1 MYFVKRKEIRMRKLF
16 PEKWL
21 VVIAVLLGT
30 FTIILNNSM
39 LNPAVPHLMKVFGAD
54 AVSTG
59 WVITI
64 FMVTMGI
71 TMPLTGYLGDKFGKK
86 KLYLIGLL
94 IFIIGSVL
102 GSFSWDLGSLIFFRG
117 IQGIAGGIMMPLSM
131 ALIFEV
137 FPRHERGLATGIWGI
152 AAMMAPTIG
161 PTIGGIIIE
170 KGSWQWL
177 FLVNVPTGLLGI
189 LIGWMYLK
197 NTNRMNGITF
207 DKWGFLSVTV
217 GVGAVLYALG
227 RVSALE
233 HLVQPVNLALILIG
247 LISLYLFVKIEKR
260 VEQPLLDLSIFKN
273 KAYTYSVWI
282 SISTSLALFGGIF
295 LIPLLVQH
303 VYGLGPIVTG
313 LIFLPAALFSGIF
326 MTVGGRLLDRNGP
339 RLVVTSG
346 LVITAIFTML
356 LGFITMETSL
366 ILIFIYMAMRGI
378 GQGFSTMPA
387 TTAGMNAIP
396 EKFISRGSAMNNV
409 LRQISSALGIV
420 FISVFYEVRKVQVF
434 PNVGS
439 MEEASLQ
446 AINEGFLLLGVIA
459 LLTVPFGWLLG
470 KAAEEQES
478 KTTLSA

>member
-1 MYFVKRKEIRMRKLF
+1 MKKLL

-39 LNPAVPHLMKVFGAD
+39 LNPAVPHLMNVFNAG

-94 IFIIGSVL
+94 IFMVGSVL
-102 GSFSWDLGSLIFFRG
+102 GSFSWNLSSLIFFRG

-161 PTIGGIIIE
+161 PTIGGFIIE
-170 KGSWQWL
+170 TGSWQWL
-177 FLVNVPTGLLGI
+177 FLFNVPIGFLGI
-189 LIGWMYLK
+189 IIGAMYLK
-197 NTNRMNGITF
+197 NTNKVQGITF
-207 DKWGFLSVTV
+207 DKWGFATVTL
-217 GVGAVLYALG
+217 GVGAILYALG
-227 RVSALE
+227 RVFALE
-233 HLVQPVNLALILIG
+233 HLVQPFNLFLICIG
-247 LISLYLFVKIEKR
+247 FISLFFFVKIENR
-260 VEQPLLDLSIFKN
+260 SEQPLLDLSIFKN

-295 LIPLLVQH
+295 LIPLLIQH

-313 LIFLPAALFSGIF
+313 LVFLPAALFTGIF
-326 MTVGGRLLDRNGP
+326 MTIGGRILDRKGP
-339 RLVVTSG
+339 LLVVTSG
-346 LVITAIFTML
+346 LLITAVFTL
-356 LGFITMETSL
+356 SLGFITMETSL
-366 ILIFIYMAMRGI
+366 VVIFFFMAMRGI

-420 FISVFYEVRKVQVF
+420 FISIFYEVRKVQVF
-434 PNVGS
+434 SNVGTT
-439 MEEASLQ
+439 EEASLQ
-446 AINEGFLLLGVIA
+446 AINEGFLLLGLIA

-470 KAAEEQES
+470 RAAEKQEEKS
-478 KTTLSA
+478 TLSA

>member
-1 MYFVKRKEIRMRKLF
+1 MRKLF

-39 LNPAVPHLMKVFGAD
+39 LNPAVPHLMKVFNAD

-64 FMVTMGI
+64 FMVTMGV

-86 KLYLIGLL
+86 KLYLIGLI

-102 GSFSWDLGSLIFFRG
+102 GSFSWNLSSLIFSRG
-117 IQGIAGGIMMPLSM
+117 VQGIAGGVMMPLSM

-161 PTIGGIIIE
+161 PTIGGFIIE
-170 KGSWQWL
+170 TGSWYWL
-177 FLVNVPTGLLGI
+177 FLFNIPFG
-189 LIGWMYLK
+189 LIGIIIGAMYLK
-197 NTNRMNGITF
+197 NTNKVNGITF
-207 DKWGFLSVTV
+207 DKWGFITVTT
-217 GVGAVLYALG
+217 GVGAILYALG

-233 HLVQPVNLALILIG
+233 HLFQPFNLTLIILG
-247 LISLYLFVKIEKR
+247 FISLYFFVKIENR
-260 VEQPLLDLSIFKN
+260 IEQPLLDLSIFRN

-282 SISTSLALFGGIF
+282 SISTSLALFGGVF
-295 LIPLLVQH
+295 LIPLLIQH

-313 LIFLPAALFSGIF
+313 LIFLPAALFTGIF
-326 MTVGGRLLDRNGP
+326 MTIGGRLLDRKGP
-339 RLVVTSG
+339 LLVVTSG
-346 LVITAIFTML
+346 LLIMAVATIA
-356 LGFITMETSL
+356 LGFTKMETSL
-366 ILIFIYMAMRGI
+366 VAIFLLMAVRGI

-387 TTAGMNAIP
+387 TTAGMNSIP
-396 EKFISRGSAMNNV
+396 ERFISRGSAMNNV

-420 FISVFYEVRKVQVF
+420 FISIFYEVRKVQVL
-434 PNVGS
+434 PTVGTI
-439 MEEASLQ
+439 EEASLQ
-446 AINEGFLLLGVIA
+446 AINEGFLLLGLLA
-459 LLTVPFGWLLG
+459 FLTVPFGLLLG
-470 KAAEEQES
+470 RAAKKEEN
-478 KTTLSA
+478 KTTLTA

>member
-1 MYFVKRKEIRMRKLF
+1 MSRLL

-39 LNPAVPHLMKVFGAD
+39 LNPAVPHLMTVFNAD

-94 IFIIGSVL
+94 IFMVGSVL
-102 GSFSWDLGSLIFFRG
+102 GSFSWNLSSLIFFRG

-161 PTIGGIIIE
+161 PTVGGVIIE
-170 KGSWQWL
+170 TGSWQWL
-177 FLVNVPTGLLGI
+177 FLFNVPIGLLGI
-189 LIGWMYLK
+189 IIGAMYLK
-197 NTNRMNGITF
+197 NTNKVQGITF
-207 DKWGFLSVTV
+207 DKWGFASVTV
-217 GVGAVLYALG
+217 GVGAILYALG

-233 HLVQPVNLALILIG
+233 HLVQPFNLFLILIG
-247 LISLYLFVKIEKR
+247 FISLFLFVKIENR
-260 VEQPLLDLSIFKN
+260 SEQPLLDLSIFKN

-295 LIPLLVQH
+295 LIPLLIQH

-313 LIFLPAALFSGIF
+313 LVFLPAALFTGIF
-326 MTVGGRLLDRNGP
+326 MTIGGRILDRRGP
-339 RLVVTSG
+339 LLVVTSG
-346 LVITAIFTML
+346 LLITAIFTFS

-366 ILIFIYMAMRGI
+366 IVIFIFMAMRGI

-420 FISVFYEVRKVQVF
+420 FISIFYEVRKVQVF
-434 PNVGS
+434 PNVGT

-446 AINEGFLLLGVIA
+446 AINEGFLLLGFIA

-470 KAAEEQES
+470 KAAEKQES

>member
-1 MYFVKRKEIRMRKLF
+1 MKKLL

-39 LNPAVPHLMKVFGAD
+39 LNPAVPHLMNVFNAD

-94 IFIIGSVL
+94 IFMVGSVL
-102 GSFSWDLGSLIFFRG
+102 GSFSWNLSSLIFFRG

-161 PTIGGIIIE
+161 PTVGGVIIE
-170 KGSWQWL
+170 TGSWQWL
-177 FLVNVPTGLLGI
+177 FLFNVPIGLLGI
-189 LIGWMYLK
+189 IIGAMYLK
-197 NTNRMNGITF
+197 NTNKVQGITF
-207 DKWGFLSVTV
+207 DRWGFASVTV
-217 GVGAVLYALG
+217 GVGAILYALG

-233 HLVQPVNLALILIG
+233 HLVQPFNLFLILIG
-247 LISLYLFVKIEKR
+247 FISLFFFVKIENR
-260 VEQPLLDLSIFKN
+260 SEQPLLDLSIFKN

-295 LIPLLVQH
+295 LIPLLIQH

-313 LIFLPAALFSGIF
+313 LIFLPAALFTGIF
-326 MTVGGRLLDRNGP
+326 MTIGGRILDRRGP
-339 RLVVTSG
+339 LLVVTSG
-346 LVITAIFTML
+346 LLITAIFTL
-356 LGFITMETSL
+356 SLGFITMETSL
-366 ILIFIYMAMRGI
+366 IVIFILMAMRGI

-420 FISVFYEVRKVQVF
+420 FISIFYEVRKVQVF
-434 PNVGS
+434 PNVGT

-470 KAAEEQES
+470 RAAEKQES

>member
-1 MYFVKRKEIRMRKLF
+1 MRKLF

-39 LNPAVPHLMKVFGAD
+39 LNPAVPHLMKVFEAD
-54 AVSTG
+54 AVATG

-86 KLYLIGLL
+86 KLYLSGLV
-94 IFIIGSVL
+94 IFIIGSIL
-102 GSFSWDLGSLIFFRG
+102 GSFSWDLSSLIFFRG

-137 FPRHERGLATGIWGI
+137 FPRHERGLATGIWGV

-161 PTIGGIIIE
+161 PTIGGFIIE
-170 KGSWQWL
+170 SGSWQWL
-177 FLVNVPTGLLGI
+177 FLVNVPTGALGI
-189 LIGWMYLK
+189 LIGAMYLK
-197 NTNRMNGITF
+197 NTNRVQGITF
-207 DKWGFLSVTV
+207 DKWGFASVTV
-217 GVGAVLYALG
+217 GVGAILYALG
-227 RVSALE
+227 RVSAIE
-233 HLVQPVNLALILIG
+233 HLIQPLNLTLIIIG
-247 LISLYLFVKIEKR
+247 IVSLYLFVKIENHQ
-260 VEQPLLDLSIFKN
+260 EQPLLDLSIFKN

-295 LIPLLVQH
+295 LIPLLIQH
-303 VYGLGPIVTG
+303 VYGLGPVVTG
-313 LIFLPAALFSGIF
+313 LVFLPAALFTGIF
-326 MTVGGRLLDRNGP
+326 MTIGGRLLDRKGP
-339 RLVVTSG
+339 LLVVTSG
-346 LVITAIFTML
+346 LVMIAVPTIA
-356 LGFITMETSL
+356 LGFTTMETSL
-366 ILIFIYMAMRGI
+366 AMIFLLMALRGI

-420 FISVFYEVRKVQVF
+420 FISIYYEVRKVQVF
-434 PNVGS
+434 PNVGT

-459 LLTVPFGWLLG
+459 ILTIPLGLLIGRASE
-470 KAAEEQES
+470 KQER